1 MEHRDAFLL
10 ALLLAALVI
19 GIVGG
24 GIWLIIH
31 LKPLAHLLLIMFLA
45 AAG

>member
-31 LKPLAHLLLIMFLA
+31 LKPLLHLLLIMFLA

>member
-1 MEHRDAFLL
+1 MERHDMFLL

-24 GIWLIIH
+24 GIWLVVH
-31 LKPLAHLLLIMFLA
+31 LKPLAHLLLLLFLA

>member
-1 MEHRDAFLL
+1 MKRRDMFLL
-10 ALLLAALVI
+10 ALLLIAVVI

-24 GIWLIIH
+24 CLWLV
-31 LKPLAHLLLIMFLA
+31 LNLEPLLHLLFLFFLV

>member
-1 MEHRDAFLL
+1 MERRDMFLV
-10 ALLLAALVI
+10 ALLLAALVV

-31 LKPLAHLLLIMFLA
+31 LKPLAHLLLILFLA
-45 AAG
+45 ASG

>member
-1 MEHRDAFLL
+1 MSRRDTFLL
-10 ALLLAALVI
+10 ILLLAALVI
-19 GIVGG
+19 GIVGCCA
-24 GIWLIIH
+24 WLITH

>member
-1 MEHRDAFLL
+1 MDRRDTFLL
-10 ALLLAALVI
+10 ALLLSALVI

-31 LKPLAHLLLIMFLA
+31 LKPLAHLLLILVLIA
-45 AAG
+45 SG

>member
-1 MEHRDAFLL
+1 MDRHDMFLL

-31 LKPLAHLLLIMFLA
+31 LKPLTHLLLLLFLVA
-45 AAG
+45 TG

>member
-1 MEHRDAFLL
+1 MKHRDAFLL

-24 GIWLIIH
+24 GIWLIVN
-31 LKPLAHLLLIMFLA
+31 LKPLAHLLLIVFLA
-45 AAG
+45 ASG

>member
-1 MEHRDAFLL
+1 MERHDMFLL

-31 LKPLAHLLLIMFLA
+31 LKPLLHLLLIMFLA